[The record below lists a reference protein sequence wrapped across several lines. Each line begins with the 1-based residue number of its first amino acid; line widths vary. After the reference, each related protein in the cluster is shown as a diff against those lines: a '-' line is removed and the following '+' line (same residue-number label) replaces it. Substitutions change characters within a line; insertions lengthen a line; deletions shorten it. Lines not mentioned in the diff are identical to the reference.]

1 MQRGLTS
8 QRRCVKQTGLLVLLP
23 RDWTY
28 HGRPSLPKCGDWDCQ
43 DDHTGRIHGFQLW
56 ANLPSALKMTVPR
69 YQEVKTAD
77 IPEATYD
84 DATHVRVICGRFW
97 GKKGLCCSIRADASS
112 LPGEAFAHPTRTGA
126 AILVMLHI

>member
-8 QRRCVKQTGLLVLLP
+8 QRRCVKQKGLLVLLP

-43 DDHTGRIHGFQLW
+43 DDHTGRMHGFQLW
-56 ANLPSALKMTVPR
+56 ANLPSALKMTAPR

-77 IPEATYD
+77 IPEATD
-84 DATHVRVICGRFW
+84 DDDTH
-97 GKKGLCCSIRADASS
+97 GLCRK
-112 LPGEAFAHPTRTGA
+112 LYEPYY
-126 AILVMLHI
+126 ILK